1 MDMGT
6 KTLRTFE
13 VQSMT
18 IKARW
23 RGVVREHLKVPSSN
37 ILGLEAK

>member
-23 RGVVREHLKVPSSN
+23 RGGGAGTP
-37 ILGLEAK
+37 